1 MARIL
6 VTGAGGQL
14 GGELSSAE
22 CTAGSV
28 IVGLRRDQF
37 DVTRA
42 SAVAAAIQA
51 HEPDVVINCAAW
63 TDVDGA
69 ETEHEEAFA
78 VNATG
83 PRLLARECAR
93 NEVRLIHLSSDYV
106 FNGHSAEPID
116 EDEHPAPLSIYGRSK
131 LAGEWEVRNAG
142 PRHCIVRTSGL
153 YGRDGPNFVLA
164 ILRHAAAAAEVH
176 VVTDQVTAPTSTTDL
191 ARALLRLVELDVEG
205 TFHLT
210 NGGSTS
216 WHGFAVETLARRGLT
231 TRVEPVTLADIPRPA
246 ARPRYTV
253 LDNRRWRSLGEPP
266 LTHWR
271 HALARYLAA
280 LPERDAAAVR

>member
-14 GGELSSAE
+14 GGELSSTE
-22 CTAGSV
+22 CTAGTV
-28 IVGLRRDQF
+28 IVALRREQL
-37 DVTRA
+37 DVTKA
-42 SAVAAAIQA
+42 STVAAAIQA

-69 ETEHEEAFA
+69 ETQPEQAFA

-93 NEVRLIHLSSDYV
+93 SGVRLIHLSSDYV
-106 FNGHSAEPID
+106 FDGRATEPIG
-116 EDEHPAPLSIYGRSK
+116 ENEQPAPLSIYGSSK

-142 PRHCIVRTSGL
+142 TRHCIVRTSGL
-153 YGRDGPNFVLA
+153 YGRDGPNFVLT
-164 ILRHAAAAAEVH
+164 ILRRAAGAAELH
-176 VVTDQVTAPTSTTDL
+176 VVADQVTAPTSTTDL
-191 ARALLRLVELDVEG
+191 ARALLRLVELDAEG

-216 WHGFAVETLARRGLT
+216 WHGFAVETLARRGLRA
-231 TRVEPVTLADIPRPA
+231 RVEPVSLVDVPRA
-246 ARPRYTV
+246 ASRPRYTV
-253 LDNRRWRSLGEPP
+253 LDNERWRRLGEPP
-266 LTHWR
+266 LTDWR
-271 HALARYLAA
+271 TALARYVAA
-280 LPERDAAAVR
+280 LPQRDAAPVG